1 MILSSVAERLNEPI
15 GRVVTTLA
23 AATEGT
29 EWDFMTEGSS
39 DTGVFSSLIS
49 KLQDIG
55 ASGYQLMMTLGIIGL
70 VFSIIFTAVSLLLT
84 SNAQKKE
91 EKKSHALVI
100 CLAGIII
107 FSVFSIIGFFSQLA
121 ENFNNWQDFQS
132 PAFSISGEIK
142 CPRWVCSRYRE
153 N

>member
-1 MILSSVAERLNEPI
+1 MILSSVAERLN
-15 GRVVTTLA
+15 
-23 AATEGT
+23 

-107 FSVFSIIGFFSQLA
+107 FSVFSIIGFF
-121 ENFNNWQDFQS
+121 QS
-132 PAFSISGEIK
+132 IGGEL
-142 CPRWVCSRYRE
+142 
-153 N
+153 

>member
-49 KLQDIG
+49 KLEDIG

-107 FSVFSIIGFFSQLA
+107 FSVFSIIGFF
-121 ENFNNWQDFQS
+121 QS
-132 PAFSISGEIK
+132 IGGEL
-142 CPRWVCSRYRE
+142 
-153 N
+153 

>member
-23 AATEGT
+23 AAAEGT

-107 FSVFSIIGFFSQLA
+107 FSVFSIIGFF
-121 ENFNNWQDFQS
+121 QS
-132 PAFSISGEIK
+132 IGGEL
-142 CPRWVCSRYRE
+142 
-153 N
+153 

>member
-1 MILSSVAERLNEPI
+1 MQFHIQITRVACTLILSSVAERLNEPI

-107 FSVFSIIGFFSQLA
+107 FSVFSIIGFF
-121 ENFNNWQDFQS
+121 QS
-132 PAFSISGEIK
+132 IGGEL
-142 CPRWVCSRYRE
+142 
-153 N
+153 

>member
-1 MILSSVAERLNEPI
+1 MQFHIQIREARTLIFSSVAERLNEPI

-23 AATEGT
+23 AATEGN
-29 EWDFMTEGSS
+29 EWDFMTDGSS

-107 FSVFSIIGFFSQLA
+107 FSVFSIIGFF
-121 ENFNNWQDFQS
+121 QS
-132 PAFSISGEIK
+132 IGGEL
-142 CPRWVCSRYRE
+142 
-153 N
+153 